1 MHTYIHTG
9 RQSQIEEASNI
20 QRHTYT
26 SIHIQRQMQALWQTI
41 RQADIHTATNHSGRQ
56 VGHPYIVAYKHAY
69 RQTYRKAGT
78 QSYGH
83 TGRQAYIYTHNHTYR
98 PYIQT

>member
-1 MHTYIHTG
+1 MADNQTGIHTY
-9 RQSQIEEASNI
+9 RQQK
-20 QRHTYT
+20 HP
-26 SIHIQRQMQALWQTI
+26 
-41 RQADIHTATNHSGRQ
+41 GRQ

-69 RQTYRKAGT
+69 RQTDRKAGT